1 MYEQI
6 NNQFSQFAQFGAFGK
21 QFAEAALKANALAF
35 DNVEKTLH
43 LQIKTLEER
52 LNATVSFVGEAAE
65 AQDAETLQA
74 LLPRGLQL
82 AKDNAERFFNASQ
95 EAYGNAVKT
104 QEAIGQI
111 VRGQFEA
118 AAEQAKPAP
127 AKAAKAK

>member
-1 MYEQI
+1 MI
-6 NNQFSQFAQFGAFGK
+6 RRPPRSTRT
-21 QFAEAALKANALAF
+21 
-35 DNVEKTLH
+35 DTLFPYTTLFRSN

-52 LNATVSFVGEAAE
+52 LNATVNFVGEAAE
-65 AQDAETLQA
+65 AQDAETFQA